1 MARISNYKQ
10 DTELTASDRLVGS
23 SYEGDGQ
30 TGPVY
35 KTRTYT
41 LGELNSFFSNTAVE
55 NSTITENSEAIAQ
68 ARTELDAITDELSA
82 IAYFLV
88 DISSSYTTYT
98 PGGGDITSI
107 SEAFANLVIQTTTSD
122 RFATSQ
128 YVLDLFSSIGTFDEN
143 GNLITSNAFITNI
156 IEAISTD
163 GFATTQYVLNLGS
176 NFGTYDA
183 DGNLVTLS
191 ESFADLVLSTAN
203 TASFA
208 TATFATN
215 LASSFGTYDANGNI
229 TSLSQSFADQVI
241 STANMAGFASA
252 DYVLAL
258 ASSIGNINAS
268 GTVTSVSESFANLM
282 LNTTAMD
289 DKAEASY
296 VLNLAGSIGTFDVDG
311 NLVSYSTS
319 FINNIASLVNT
330 GSYALA
336 SDLTQ
341 LQSQIGTFDANG
353 NLLTVNNS
361 FATTLLQTTAGQGL
375 AEATFVNNLG
385 SSIGTLDANGNLTA
399 VSNAFATSVLGTS
412 AGLTKADVT
421 YVDTRIAAIGTYD
434 TNTNTFSS
442 FDAGF
447 ISDISASVNTSGFAI
462 ATDVDAQ
469 FAQVANFDGSGNF
482 TSFSTAATNAITSTI
497 TSETQSE
504 VDFVSNLTAVIGATR
519 TGNDAELD
527 PTVVQAEATVDARN
541 TSTTPN
547 SIISGELT
555 GGVAITLTASNTSI
569 QVGQYVEIDSVP
581 NGVPYMADQY
591 SRVAS
596 IVSGTQILLT
606 DGMYIP
612 DGSTIRFRG
621 SNTVDV
627 TVSTGTIRP
636 GFLIKSTSTSHT
648 DVIGTYVTVVNGGAL
663 TLSKAEDFT
672 QAEALEFLGVYA
684 AISET
689 ANAVANVDG
698 TFRSSYGLQVDANGN
713 VTGMRFLADSTGT
726 EIVFNTDSFKVV
738 NSDTGTTSTAPFEIV
753 TGGDNPGLNLN
764 IPLNGVSGSFSGDIS
779 ASSGTFGGVTI
790 DSNGL
795 SFGTVTIDSTGITSN
810 QFNLDAT
817 TGNATFAGSL
827 SGASITGA
835 SGTFGGVTIDANGI
849 TTGNIL
855 INSTG
860 ISSNTFTLDAT
871 TGNATFSGTL
881 SGANITGATGNF
893 AGTLNGANITGATG
907 TFTDTIQIG
916 SGVGQIIIDDQGL
929 RVASGNFAINQDG
942 TADFSG
948 NIDVGGITIN
958 GEGLDFGYTGTGNTL
973 PLEWKNAAG
982 EVVADIQAKS
992 LNLFPQLQLN
1002 AVNEIEFNSKNFDV
1016 NLTGSANFDMGSFLN
1031 FGAENTLFRSFQDD
1045 NTIFSQVQ
1053 VGTQADPFTEVY
1065 ITTMQRA
1072 TGSGG
1077 SIQFTCT
1084 ETGAPQAGSFYASSS
1099 FFMNC
1104 LYNRQTAPQ
1113 HYFVAHS
1120 ASVPKF
1126 QYQFETSG
1134 GEFNV
1139 GLSSDPA
1146 DRVYFYTNYYNVYL
1160 KTATF
1165 GFNGFNIYAQD
1176 GTRILT
1182 VQDNKTTTVIDLD
1195 VTGTFSNQSDASLKE
1210 NIVEFNKP
1218 INANWKQFNMKNN
1231 PDQLR
1236 YGVIAQELEVEHPE
1250 FVSENNGIKSV
1261 NYIDLLVAKIA
1272 ELENRIKEL
1281 ESKQN
1286 I

>member
-41 LGELNSFFSNTAVE
+41 LGELNSYFSNTSVE

-88 DISSSYTTYT
+88 DISSSYTTYD
-98 PGGGDITSI
+98 PNGGNITSV
-107 SEAFANLVIQTTTSD
+107 SEAFANLIIQTTTSD

-128 YVLDLFSSIGTFDEN
+128 YVLDLFSSVATIDEN
-143 GNLITSNAFITNI
+143 GNVTSVSSSLIQQI
-156 IEAISTD
+156 IETLATD
-163 GFATTQYVLNLGS
+163 
-176 NFGTYDA
+176 
-183 DGNLVTLS
+183 
-191 ESFADLVLSTAN
+191 
-203 TASFA
+203 
-208 TATFATN
+208 TFASASYVTN
-215 LASSFGTYDANGNI
+215 LASSFGTFDANGNLV
-229 TSLSQSFADQVI
+229 SLSQSFADQVI

-258 ASSIGNINAS
+258 ASSIGTVNSS
-268 GTVTSVSESFANLM
+268 GTVTAVSEAFANLM

-296 VLNLAGSIGTFDVDG
+296 VLNLAGSIGTFDANG
-311 NLVSYSTS
+311 NLQSYSTS

-353 NLLTVNNS
+353 NLLTIDNA
-361 FATTLLQTTAGQGL
+361 FATQLLQTTAGQGL

-421 YVDTRIAAIGTYD
+421 YVDTRVAAIGTYD

-519 TGNDAELD
+519 TGDDAELD

-547 SIISGELT
+547 SVISGELT
-555 GGVAITLTASNTSI
+555 GGVAVTLTASNTSI

-764 IPLNGVSGSFSGDIS
+764 IPLNGVSGTFSGDIS
-779 ASSGTFGGVTI
+779 AASGTFDGVTI
-790 DSNGL
+790 DSNGI
-795 SFGTVTIDSTGITSN
+795 SFGTVTINSSGITSN
-810 QFNLDAT
+810 N
-817 TGNATFAGSL
+817 
-827 SGASITGA
+827 
-835 SGTFGGVTIDANGI
+835 
-849 TTGNIL
+849 
-855 INSTG
+855 
-860 ISSNTFTLDAT
+860 FTLDAT

-881 SGANITGATGNF
+881 NGANITGATGNF
-893 AGTLNGANITGATG
+893 TGTLNGADITGATG
-907 TFTDTIQIG
+907 TFSDTIQIG
-916 SGVGQIIIDDQGL
+916 TGDSQIIIDDQGL
-929 RVASGNFAINQDG
+929 RIGSGNFTINADG

-948 NIDVGGITIN
+948 NVDVGGITID
-958 GEGLDFGYTGTGNTL
+958 GEGLKFNETTFSSTS
-973 PLEWKNAAG
+973 PFQWKNSAG
-982 EVVADIQAKS
+982 DIVAEIKAIG
-992 LNLFPQLQLN
+992 LNQSPILKLDADYLLQ
-1002 AVNEIEFNSKNFDV
+1002 FNSGRFDV
-1016 NLTGSANFDMGSFLN
+1016 NLTDSATFDMGSSFAV
-1031 FGAENTLFRSFQDD
+1031 GAENVIIRSFQDD
-1045 NTIFSQVQ
+1045 ASIYSGIQL
-1053 VGTQADPFTEVY
+1053 GTNSDPFGGISVY
-1065 ITTMQRA
+1065 AQESANGTGGYFDVRVTDKNAPYPA
-1072 TGSGG
+1072 TFEKG
-1077 SIQFTCT
+1077 SIYLHHLFGYTALA
-1084 ETGAPQAGSFYASSS
+1084 ENYHWQAGDDPYGT
-1099 FFMNC
+1099 FFFDFA
-1104 LYNRQTAPQ
+1104 TI
-1113 HYFVAHS
+1113 
-1120 ASVPKF
+1120 
-1126 QYQFETSG
+1126 E

-1139 GLSSDPA
+1139 GNSLRNAKGVNFTTRGFAINLESPIAGYAGFIINDVNSNNI
-1146 DRVYFYTNYYNVYL
+1146 F
-1160 KTATF
+1160 KTEN
-1165 GFNGFNIYAQD
+1165 NGLTTIKN
-1176 GTRILT
+1176 LT
-1182 VQDNKTTTVIDLD
+1182 VTSTFTNNSD
-1195 VTGTFSNQSDASLKE
+1195 VTLKE
-1210 NIVEFNKP
+1210 NIIDLNKS
-1218 INANWKQFNMKNN
+1218 INANWKQFNMKDN

-1281 ESKQN
+1281 EFKQN